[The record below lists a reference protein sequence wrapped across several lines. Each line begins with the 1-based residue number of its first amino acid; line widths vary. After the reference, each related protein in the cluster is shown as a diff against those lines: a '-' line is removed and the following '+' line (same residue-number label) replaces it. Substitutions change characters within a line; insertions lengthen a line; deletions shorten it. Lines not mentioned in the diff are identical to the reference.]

1 MMDKEVVNLSNK
13 FLDFSWNSPSPFHAV
28 AVCKERLESHGYLKL
43 SEKQEEWHLEPNKKY
58 YFTRNQSTICAFAVG
73 GRFKPGNGCNIIGA
87 HTDSPVLKLK
97 PISNISRSG
106 YVLVGVQ
113 PYGGGLWHTWFD
125 RDLSIAGRV
134 VVRVSENKFDH
145 RLVRI
150 NNPILRIP
158 TLAIHLDSSVNE
170 AFKFNTETHLVP
182 VIATT
187 VKSVLEKKDDKHST
201 TLMTLLA
208 NELKCEVSNICD
220 FELCLYDTQ
229 KPALGGAL
237 NEFIFSARL
246 DNLMSSF
253 SALEALL
260 GTEETL
266 AQDSRIRMIC
276 LFDNEEVGSASAYG
290 ADSDLIETVLSR
302 LHVNVASSFLVSAD
316 MAHAVHPNY
325 SSVHEDSHRPALH
338 KGPVLKYNANQK
350 YATTAT
356 TAFIIKEVAN
366 RKKIPLQEYV
376 VRNDGRCGSTI
387 GNILA
392 PKAGI
397 RTVDLGQPQLSMH
410 SIREMAAVDDT
421 YYSVQ
426 LFKGF
431 FNEVTEIDKNL
442 PIDD

>member
-1 MMDKEVVNLSNK
+1 
-13 FLDFSWNSPSPFHAV
+13 
-28 AVCKERLESHGYLKL
+28 
-43 SEKQEEWHLEPNKKY
+43 
-58 YFTRNQSTICAFAVG
+58 
-73 GRFKPGNGCNIIGA
+73 
-87 HTDSPVLKLK
+87 
-97 PISNISRSG
+97 
-106 YVLVGVQ
+106 
-113 PYGGGLWHTWFD
+113 
-125 RDLSIAGRV
+125 
-134 VVRVSENKFDH
+134 
-145 RLVRI
+145 
-150 NNPILRIP
+150 
-158 TLAIHLDSSVNE
+158 
-170 AFKFNTETHLVP
+170 
-182 VIATT
+182 
-187 VKSVLEKKDDKHST
+187 
-201 TLMTLLA
+201 
-208 NELKCEVSNICD
+208 
-220 FELCLYDTQ
+220 
-229 KPALGGAL
+229 
-237 NEFIFSARL
+237 
-246 DNLMSSF
+246 MSSF

-392 PKAGI
+392 PKVGI

-442 PIDD
+442 PRQPRSIVNVSSISGTHGNAGQTNYSTAKMGVVGLTKTIAKEWGFLGIRCNAVAFGSINTRLTAGQSKDNMIEVDGEKIRLGIPTRNAELLKMAVPLGRAGEVDEAAGSILLLCSPFASYISGQVLEVTGGSNI